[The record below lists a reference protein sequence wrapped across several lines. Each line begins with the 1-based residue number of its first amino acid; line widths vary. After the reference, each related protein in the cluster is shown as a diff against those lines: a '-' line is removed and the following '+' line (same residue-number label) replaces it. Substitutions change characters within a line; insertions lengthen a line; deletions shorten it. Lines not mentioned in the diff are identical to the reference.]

1 MAEITIEIPGYELE
15 RLAGRGGM
23 AEVYIARQVS
33 LGRKVA
39 LKILLQTL
47 SPDSNF
53 TERFER
59 EAKTAASLQHPNIIK
74 IFDTGMH
81 EGRYYIAMEYLGSK
95 TLGDLI
101 VDGMSPRLAVK
112 YLTKLASALEYAHAK
127 GVIHR
132 DIKPTNVL
140 LYPDN
145 EPVLSDFGISR
156 LVDGN
161 SSLTATGMMIG
172 SPRYMSPE
180 QAKGATVDSRSDL
193 YALGV
198 VFYEMLTGTFPY
210 DAEDTLALMYMHVH
224 DDIPRLPPSLSRYQP
239 VIDRLMAKQPD
250 QRLSSAAE
258 ILPLLEDASDQI
270 GQFSE
275 INETVVIPPE
285 IANISAT
292 NSTVAY
298 TPESRNGDTREN
310 SPDST
315 GSSRFSATESR
326 PAPDEMPP
334 EKSGNGKGRSYGKY
348 ALLAIVLI
356 GAVGLYQFLAPT
368 VLTESPS
375 AAPDSVDDIVKQLE
389 SKLNAGDYEAARVLL
404 NQGLATNALDQ
415 RLLDIAERLREGIKQ
430 QNDAKEA
437 SALAEEALAS
447 AQQKVDSGQYE
458 TALTAIARAKEL
470 GADPTRITAIEQE
483 LALAQK
489 AGDKRKQYATLVDQ
503 SRAAL
508 DEKNFEVA
516 DQHAKEALL
525 LDPEA
530 TEAKQLLIDIEDSRV
545 AASREETLAA
555 AEAKVKSGQYGGALA
570 LISQAEKLGADPAR
584 IAAIEQSLTSALE
597 VDDKQKQYATYLAQ
611 SREALENKNFEVA
624 EQAAKEA
631 MLLKPEAAETKQL
644 FADIENAQAG
654 ANREER
660 LAEMQNIINHALS
673 ENDIDKARETFVL
686 LDGENPDASIISH
699 FGTLIST
706 KEKELGKRDSFDKQF
721 SLAKSSYAQGLLT
734 KGIVEVEQALL
745 IDPENVDAQN
755 LLRVMQFEREQKIE
769 GLKQEVFDALAR
781 DDLSGSKKAL
791 EKLNDF
797 GVSVAEV
804 DAGIADLEQRQAA
817 ADMLTLTIQTT
828 PADAAVRILNIGPAY
843 NPGMKLQPGNY
854 KVEVSKP
861 GYQQHVS
868 MFELKQGQEMYAVE
882 LEINPPDTTSDAQAS
897 DQPAPASAAFI
908 EPEMVKIPGGS
919 FQMGCVTDW
928 GCKHDEYP
936 VHEVQVGSFELGK
949 YEVTFREWDSCVDDG
964 GCKQRLEDKGWGRG
978 KRPAINVSWND
989 AQEYVQWLSRKTGKQ
1004 YRLPNE
1010 AEWEYAARAG
1020 TSGPYSF
1027 SGKITVDKANYDGNF
1042 FFDDSPLGK
1051 FREKT
1056 TPVGSFPANPW
1067 GLYDMHG
1074 NVWEWTQDCLHEN
1087 YEGAPQVAQA
1097 WTENGDCSKRGMR
1110 GGSWNSAPG
1119 NLRSSNRGW
1128 FLPARRY
1135 FIDGFRVA
1143 RTLSP

>member
-1 MAEITIEIPGYELE
+1 MAEITIQIPGYELQ
-15 RLAGRGGM
+15 RLVGRGGM
-23 AEVYIARQVS
+23 AEVYVARQVS

-74 IFDTGMH
+74 IFDTGMY

-101 VDGMSPRLAVK
+101 VDGMSPSLAVK

-224 DDIPRLPPSLSRYQP
+224 DDIPRLPPALSRFQP
-239 VIDRLMAKQPD
+239 VIDQLMAKQPD
-250 QRLSSAAE
+250 ERLSTAAE
-258 ILPLLEDASDQI
+258 ILPLLENASEQKNH
-270 GQFSE
+270 FSE
-275 INETVVIPPE
+275 INETVFIPPE

-292 NSTVAY
+292 NSTAAY
-298 TPESRNGDTREN
+298 TAEPINANTRGHSLSGTES
-310 SPDST
+310 PK
-315 GSSRFSATESR
+315 FSATESR
-326 PAPDEMPP
+326 PVPGEMPP
-334 EKSGNGKGRSYGKY
+334 EKSGNGKSRHYGKY
-348 ALLAIVLI
+348 ALLAILLI
-356 GAVGLYQFLAPT
+356 GAVGLYQFLAPA
-368 VLTESPS
+368 VFSPP
-375 AAPDSVDDIVKQLE
+375 AVPDSTDEIVKQLE
-389 SKLNAGDYEAARVLL
+389 GKLDAGDYAAARVLL
-404 NQGLATNALDQ
+404 KRGLAADALDQ
-415 RLLDIAERLREGIKQ
+415 RLLDIAERIRVGIKQ
-430 QNDAKEA
+430 QNDAIAAKELVDETLVSARQKVSSGEYEAA
-437 SALAEEALAS
+437 SALI
-447 AQQKVDSGQYE
+447 AQ
-458 TALTAIARAKEL
+458 ARQL
-470 GADPTRITAIEQE
+470 GADQTRVAAIEEE

-489 AGDKRKQYATLVDQ
+489 ADDEHKQYAALLDQ

-508 DEKNFEVA
+508 EDKNFEVA
-516 DQHAKEALL
+516 DEAAKDALL
-525 LDPEA
+525 LKPEA
-530 TEAKQLLIDIEDSRV
+530 TDAKQLLIDIEESRV
-545 AASREETLAA
+545 AANREETLVA
-555 AEAKVKSGQYGGALA
+555 AEANINSGQYGKALT
-570 LISQAEKLGADPAR
+570 LIAQAEKLGADPTR
-584 IAAIEQSLTSALE
+584 IADIERSLTLALE
-597 VDDKQKQYATYLAQ
+597 ADDKQKQYATLLTQ
-611 SREALENKNFEVA
+611 GREALENRDFNAA

-644 FADIENAQAG
+644 LIDIENSRTG
-654 ANREER
+654 AIHKER
-660 LAEMQNIINHALS
+660 VVLLQGIIDHALS
-673 ENDIDKARETFVL
+673 EDDIDKARETFML
-686 LDGENPDASIISH
+686 LDSENPDASIISH
-699 FGTLIST
+699 FGTLISS
-706 KEKELGKRDSFDKQF
+706 KEKELGTRDSFNQQF
-721 SLAKSSYAQGLLT
+721 SLAKSSYEQGRLME
-734 KGIVEVEQALL
+734 GIAKVEQALL
-745 IDPENVDAQN
+745 IDPENEDAQK

-769 GLKQEVFDALAR
+769 ELKQEIFDALAR
-781 DDLSGSKKAL
+781 DDLPGSKKAL
-791 EKLNDF
+791 EKLNGF
-797 GVSVAEV
+797 EVSAAEV
-804 DAGIADLEQRQAA
+804 EADIADLEQRLAA
-817 ADMLTLTIQTT
+817 ADMLTLTVQTT

-843 NPGMKLQPGNY
+843 HPGMKLQPGNY

-861 GYQQHVS
+861 GYTQHVS

-882 LEINPPDTTSDAQAS
+882 LEINPPATISDTQVSEPPTPTST
-897 DQPAPASAAFI
+897 AFV

-919 FQMGCVTDW
+919 FQMGCVTGL
-928 GCKHDEYP
+928 GCRNDEYP
-936 VHEVQVGSFELGK
+936 AHEVQVASFELGK
-949 YEVTFREWDSCVDDG
+949 YEVTFSEWDNCVDDG

-989 AQEYVQWLSRKTGKQ
+989 AQEYVQWLSQKTGKK

-1020 TSGPYSF
+1020 TTGQYSF

-1042 FFDDSPLGK
+1042 MFDGSPEGI

-1056 TPVGSFPANPW
+1056 TTVGSFPANPW
-1067 GLYDMHG
+1067 GLHDMHG
-1074 NVWEWTQDCLHEN
+1074 NVWEWTEDCLHEN
-1087 YEGAPQVAQA
+1087 YEGAPNIAQA
-1097 WTENGDCSKRGMR
+1097 WTTNGDCSKRGLR

-1119 NLRSSNRGW
+1119 NLRSGNRGW